1 MEPRAHHLV
10 VGIFVL
16 AGIVFGA
23 ILAVFFARLQL
34 DRQFDRYQIYFK
46 DSVSG
51 LSKASE
57 VRYNGVPIGTVT
69 DIRLDPADPQ
79 RVIVTIE
86 VTGGTPIK
94 EDSFAQLEA
103 QGITGLAYVAIAGGS
118 ATSGRLRLQPG
129 QKIPVIAS
137 RSSALQEL
145 FTGAPEL
152 LSKVMTLLNEAQG
165 LITQENLKSVAG
177 ILSNVERAT
186 AAAAGR
192 AEAVATEVEQASGEF
207 RKAAS
212 GAAKM
217 VESLSSQSSETL
229 GVLRQTLGAATGV
242 LETDLRKTL
251 AEAEK
256 TAAAIGKASQDI
268 GAVAAENR
276 GPLNDFS
283 AEGLYEFARLITE
296 ARQLVSA
303 LSRLSEQMEADPAR
317 FLFGDKTK
325 TQSQGGK

>member
-16 AGIVFGA
+16 VGIVLGA
-23 ILAVFFARLQL
+23 VLAVFFARLQL
-34 DRQFDRYQIYFK
+34 DKQFDRYQIYFK

-79 RVIVTIE
+79 RVIVAIE

-94 EDSFAQLEA
+94 EDSYAQLEA

-118 ATSGRLRLQPG
+118 ASSNRLRLQPG

-152 LSKVMTLLNEAQG
+152 LSKIMTLLNEAQG
-165 LITQENLKSVAG
+165 LITQDNLKSVAG
-177 ILSNVERAT
+177 ILANLERTT

-192 AEAVATEVEQASGEF
+192 AETVASEVEQATGEL

-212 GAAKM
+212 GASKLIDG
-217 VESLSSQSSETL
+217 LSAQSSETL
-229 GVLRQTLGAATGV
+229 GALRQTLGAASGV
-242 LETDLRKTL
+242 IETDVRKAL
-251 AEAEK
+251 SEAQK
-256 TAAAIGKASQDI
+256 TAAAIGKASQEL
-268 GAVAAENR
+268 GSVATDNR
-276 GPLNDFS
+276 GPLNDFA

-303 LSRLSEQMEADPAR
+303 LSRISEQMEADPAR

-325 TQSQGGK
+325 SQTQGAK